1 MDKKLTDMISI
12 GIIGAGNFSIKHIEA
27 IRKLPNLQLKA
38 ICRRDPLALNQ
49 LRKAY
54 GLEGYTDYKKL
65 LEDPAIDAVLIA
77 TPHHLHAAIGIAA
90 AGSGKHILLEKPM
103 ASTWEDCLAIDEA
116 SQKNNVKLMLGQV
129 GQFTPAF
136 VAARKY
142 LESGKLGA
150 IHMARATSISFW
162 KHAERQEWHLKKKT
176 GGGYLL
182 SVAVH
187 QLDVLCALMPSR
199 VQRVYAMISNSF
211 HRDEVDDG
219 GIIILKFRE
228 GQQASLHFSGFE
240 NGVNQVDAE
249 LYGSEG
255 MLKISFS
262 HGAFLGKDQKW
273 ELLPDSYSENWM
285 ASALE
290 SEWREFA
297 RAIELNQEPR
307 VSGKHGLYVM
317 EVLFAALSSSASGK
331 EVALPINIIS
341 N

>member
-1 MDKKLTDMISI
+1 MISI

-27 IRKLPNLQLKA
+27 IEKLPNLHLKA

-49 LRKAY
+49 LKKTY
-54 GLEGYTDYKKL
+54 DLEGYTDYKGL
-65 LEDPAIDAVLIA
+65 LEDASIQAVLIA
-77 TPHHLHAAIGIAA
+77 TPHHLHAEIAIEAAIA
-90 AGSGKHILLEKPM
+90 GKHILMEKPM
-103 ASTWEDCLAIDEA
+103 ASTWEDCLAIHKTCE
-116 SQKNNVKLMLGQV
+116 KNKVKLMLGQV

-136 VAARKY
+136 LAARKY
-142 LESGKLGA
+142 LESGKLGD
-150 IHMARATSISFW
+150 IHMARATSVSFW
-162 KHAERQEWHLKKKT
+162 KHAERQDWHLKKNT

-187 QLDVLCALMPSR
+187 QMDLLCALIPSK
-199 VQRVYAMISNSF
+199 VERVYAMISNTF

-219 GIIILKFRE
+219 GIIVLKFSN
-228 GQQASLHFSGFE
+228 GQQASLHFSGFK

-249 LYGSEG
+249 LYGADG

-262 HGAFLGKDQKW
+262 QGAFLGKDQKW
-273 ELLPDSYSENWM
+273 ELLPDSFSENWM

-290 SEWREFA
+290 SEWKGFA
-297 RAIELNQEPR
+297 KAIELDQVPI

-331 EVALPINIIS
+331 EVSLTIN
-341 N
+341 

>member
-1 MDKKLTDMISI
+1 MISI
-12 GIIGAGNFSIKHIEA
+12 GIIGAGNFSIKHIDA
-27 IRKLPNLQLKA
+27 IRKLPNLHLKA
-38 ICRRDPLALNQ
+38 ICRRDPLALDQ
-49 LRKAY
+49 LNKTY

-65 LEDPAIDAVLIA
+65 LENPAIDAVLIA
-77 TPHHLHAAIGIAA
+77 TPHHLHAGMAIEAA
-90 AGSGKHILLEKPM
+90 ASGKHVLMEKPM
-103 ASTWEDCLAIDEA
+103 ASTWEDCQAIYEA
-116 SQKNNVKLMLGQV
+116 SEKNKVKLMLGQV

-142 LESGKLGA
+142 LESGNLGD
-150 IHMARATSISFW
+150 IHMARATSVSFW
-162 KHAERQEWHLKKKT
+162 KHAERQDWHLKKNT

-187 QLDVLCALMPSR
+187 QLDLLCALIPSR

-219 GIIILKFRE
+219 GIIILKFRN
-228 GQQASLHFSGFE
+228 GQQASLHFSGFK

-249 LYGSEG
+249 LYGSNG

-262 HGAFLGKDQKW
+262 QGAYLGKDQKW
-273 ELLPDSYSENWM
+273 ELLPGSFVENWM
-285 ASALE
+285 DHALE
-290 SEWREFA
+290 SEWRDFA
-297 RAIELNQEPR
+297 SAIELNQEPR

-331 EVALPINIIS
+331 EVALPLDLTSIS